1 VSLSACRSRSGS
13 KRRRV
18 REGSKGMV
26 ALDLA
31 LLVGAGRWM
40 RLPGP
45 GGLEWH
51 MPSHDELSGFTNC
64 TSSRSFLTVH
74 E

>member
-1 VSLSACRSRSGS
+1 
-13 KRRRV
+13 V

-40 RLPGP
+40 RLPG
-45 GGLEWH
+45 GLEWH

-64 TSSRSFLTVH
+64 TSRSFLTVH